1 MWCKIYINAQNIE
14 YETDRAILIKMPN
27 NSDYAGYHFWHPSK
41 LVRVEGGKG
50 YHLSFSFTND
60 FKFKI
65 FKNGKGK
72 YNYKKIIDEVELSS
86 DEMFEEFEQVD
97 ESISLAEERHKA
109 KEEESYLIIEEPEKK
124 EIKNIE
130 IREEL
135 KNER

>member
-1 MWCKIYINAQNIE
+1 MWKKIFFNSLNIE
-14 YETDRAILIKMPN
+14 AETEKSILIKMPN
-27 NSDYAGYHFWHPSK
+27 KSNYSGYKFWHPKK
-41 LVRVEGGKG
+41 LVRKEGGKG
-50 YHLSFSFTND
+50 YHLSFSFTDD

-72 YNYKKIIDEVELSS
+72 YNYKNIIDEVELSS

-135 KNER
+135 KND